1 MQTIRQGLNV
11 HTDNLSSLAN
21 KDIQVNSGVVQKY
34 ETSTGSVTIKQ
45 GVDVYVVTPTNNAV
59 TVTIPSGLGINNYV
73 RTVEIII
80 HNSSNTNSN
89 TVTVNQTGYS
99 IAYGYTSYTFV
110 TNLVL
115 NVSILG
121 TLLIIRSSDDVVGRA
136 VADSVGNPILTTYAK
151 KTDVVNKSTQLTD
164 IQDLNTIKTEG
175 IYYQSL
181 NANATAANHYPVT
194 KAGSLVVLKNSAS
207 GPDGCTQL
215 YYPYETQV
223 QYQRKYLAAS
233 TSWTPWDTG
242 VNSLMRNTAYK
253 VGDIAYSPNL
263 PSWAYL
269 ECITAGTTGDTEP
282 DFSTVGGGNS

>member
-73 RTVEIII
+73 RTAEIII

-194 KAGSLVVLKNSAS
+194 KAGSLVVLKNSAN
-207 GPDGCTQL
+207 GADGCTQL

>member
-45 GVDVYVVTPTNNAV
+45 GVDVYVVTPINNAV

-89 TVTVNQTGYS
+89 TVRVSQTGYS

-194 KAGSLVVLKNSAS
+194 KAGSLVVLKNSAN
-207 GPDGCTQL
+207 GTGGCTQL

-223 QYQRKYLAAS
+223 QYQRKYLVAS

>member
-89 TVTVNQTGYS
+89 TVTVSQTGYS

-121 TLLIIRSSDDVVGRA
+121 TLLIIRYSCRC
-136 VADSVGNPILTTYAK
+136 
-151 KTDVVNKSTQLTD
+151 
-164 IQDLNTIKTEG
+164 
-175 IYYQSL
+175 
-181 NANATAANHYPVT
+181 
-194 KAGSLVVLKNSAS
+194 S
-207 GPDGCTQL
+207 G
-215 YYPYETQV
+215 
-223 QYQRKYLAAS
+223 
-233 TSWTPWDTG
+233 
-242 VNSLMRNTAYK
+242 NSLY
-253 VGDIAYSPNL
+253 
-263 PSWAYL
+263 
-269 ECITAGTTGDTEP
+269 
-282 DFSTVGGGNS
+282 